1 MIGAWV
7 KIDLCEKMTDI
18 SESKGIKNDFFIGP
32 NANDVVAIEHTTMAT
47 EEPSAPNTHKDY
59 RMLIGANGAGSVSAL
74 TLNDTATATTV
85 AVVAVASV
93 AASATVTATASTT
106 TTTNVTAT
114 MSVENNSTAVNDS
127 MDIKS
132 NNNNNNHLIMNNT
145 ANNNNN
151 NNGGG
156 GGAKG
161 KRRRRKSKQVNNSKP
176 YKKSNWKFQV
186 PRSRDSRRVS
196 TLVPYNTNKFLM
208 EEHMPE
214 FEAAGGRY
222 RDSSFSIDS
231 DENFDEEEFLS
242 KEFSSVYE
250 SARAERLDEMNKQ
263 QLIQE
268 YLQMESNYDKLCN
281 SLKVRNR
288 PVCVSNDNSME
299 IENQNQIIKL
309 ENHIKELTAENL
321 GTIC

>member
-1 MIGAWV
+1 M
-7 KIDLCEKMTDI
+7 D
-18 SESKGIKNDFFIGP
+18 SKSVEINSND
-32 NANDVVAIEHTTMAT
+32 AND
-47 EEPSAPNTHKDY
+47 
-59 RMLIGANGAGSVSAL
+59 
-74 TLNDTATATTV
+74 
-85 AVVAVASV
+85 
-93 AASATVTATASTT
+93 SATIKG
-106 TTTNVTAT
+106 
-114 MSVENNSTAVNDS
+114 NNKNYNSIN
-127 MDIKS
+127 S
-132 NNNNNNHLIMNNT
+132 NRV
-145 ANNNNN
+145 NNNNN
-151 NNGGG
+151 NNNN
-156 GGAKG
+156 GAKG
-161 KRRRRKSKQVNNSKP
+161 KRRRRKSKQMNNSKP

-186 PRSRDSRRVS
+186 PQSRDGRRIS

-242 KEFSSVYE
+242 KEFCSVYE

-288 PVCVSNDNSME
+288 PVCVSNSME
-299 IENQNQIIKL
+299 IENQNQIKRL

-321 GTIC
+321 GMSCDWKYIYFFFFLFWEIKNLIFFFR

>member
-1 MIGAWV
+1 MICACV
-7 KIDLCEKMTDI
+7 KNNLCVKMTDI
-18 SESKGIKNDFFIGP
+18 SETKGIESEFFIGT

-47 EEPSAPNTHKDY
+47 EEPSVLNTHTDY
-59 RMLIGANGAGSVSAL
+59 RTLIGASGAGSVSAL
-74 TLNDTATATTV
+74 TLNDTLAATA
-85 AVVAVASV
+85 
-93 AASATVTATASTT
+93 AAATAAATTSNTTDVDST

-114 MSVENNSTAVNDS
+114 MGGKSVENNSNRANDS
-127 MDIKS
+127 VQIKGND
-132 NNNNNNHLIMNNT
+132 NNNPIMNNT

-151 NNGGG
+151 NIVGNN
-156 GGAKG
+156 GAKG
-161 KRRRRKSKQVNNSKP
+161 KRRRRKSKQMNNSKP

-186 PRSRDSRRVS
+186 PRSRDGRRVS

-231 DENFDEEEFLS
+231 DENFDEEAFLS

-250 SARAERLDEMNKQ
+250 TARTERLEEMNKQ

-281 SLKVRNR
+281 SLRARNR
-288 PVCVSNDNSME
+288 PASKDISVE
-299 IENQNQIIKL
+299 IENQNQIHTL
-309 ENHIKELTAENL
+309 ENHIKELTSENL
-321 GTIC
+321 GTIYIENI